1 MTLPLPKGEGWG
13 EGEQGVRLPACSYV
27 ANPRRS
33 SLSLAVEA
41 SIGSLVALFC
51 LGVLLALC
59 SVPAHASSSNSTAW
73 RQLIEADWLGYEE
86 SLVATNRAALLTC
99 HDAAGGCDG
108 VKDGGY
114 GFHTDKQDQPWW
126 QVDLGSP
133 QPLARVVIWNRLECP
148 ERAAWLQVKLSDDG
162 HDWRTG
168 YHHDGS
174 LFYGSRENRPLT
186 VQLTNQAARFVR
198 IQLPGNDFLHLEEVE
213 VFGPADG
220 ARNLALHRPA
230 DQSSLSA
237 WSQPHALE
245 GGPVVDWARRTK
257 DVLAFC
263 DRLLAELPKQGS
275 ALTPAEQSS
284 LKERLAALR
293 ALSASRYRQETYLE
307 ARWLQR
313 RLALANP
320 LLDFES
326 ILVTK
331 RVPGS
336 FNHMSDQYYGWWSRP
351 GGGIYLL
358 KRFKTEEPVLEC
370 LTDAFHEAGSFLR
383 PALSYDARK
392 VLFAWCKHYPQLAAE
407 TNKLNKANVPEDAFY
422 HLFEM
427 NIDGSGVRQ
436 LTRGKYDDFDGRY
449 LPDGRIVLLSTRRGQ
464 FIQAGRESAG
474 KTLAQADLPDCYVR
488 CGGGPERPVAVYT
501 LHVMERDGTGLCA
514 ISPFEMFEWEP
525 SVANDGGI
533 LYARW
538 DYIDRDNMPYMS
550 LWTTRPDG
558 TGTRMIYKNFTRIPH
573 CVFEPRS
580 IPNSDKIIFTAS
592 GHHSQTMGSLVRLD
606 PGAGTEGADPITR
619 LTPEVCF
626 PEAEG
631 WPLSSY
637 ATPWPLSERCYL
649 VSWGMLGAK
658 HPGPA
663 GWARWHAVPDQIK
676 EMGLCWFDADG
687 QLEPLYRDPEMSTM
701 YPIPVRPQP
710 LPPVLAAQAKPEGTQ
725 EGRFLLADVYRGLG
739 QVKRGD
745 IKRLRLVAVPPKTH
759 PTMNFPKMGLT
770 ADDPGKCVLGTVP
783 VEADGSAWFRAPSGV
798 TLFFQALDAQGLAV
812 QTMRSATY
820 AQPGE
825 TVGCIGC
832 HESRNQTASAS
843 PVLASLHEP
852 SRITPGPEGSWP
864 LRFDRLIQPVLDQHC
879 VSCHA
884 PGVKDAR
891 AAKFDLTPAKSYDTL
906 VRYGK
911 PSLLDQVQQGYRQ
924 GFSKPGEGLAA
935 TSALLALL
943 SSTEGHYQVKLDPG
957 ARERFTVWMDTYA
970 QRFGSFSA
978 DQERRLE
985 DLRRSCADLLTEPAP
1000 PAHAAAE
1007 ERALRTASVEGRH

>member
-1 MTLPLPKGEGWG
+1 MAPPSSVGEYLSNGNPLPR
-13 EGEQGVRLPACSYV
+13 VPTPLI
-27 ANPRRS
+27 
-33 SLSLAVEA
+33 LL
-41 SIGSLVALFC
+41 
-51 LGVLLALC
+51 LGVSLALC
-59 SVPAHASSSNSTAW
+59 ATSAYAASSNANSW
-73 RQLIEADWLGYEE
+73 RKLIEADWLAYEE
-86 SLVATNRAALLTC
+86 SLAATNQVALLPSD
-99 HDAAGGCDG
+99 DAAGGCDG
-108 VKDGGY
+108 VKDGGP
-114 GFHTDKQDQPWW
+114 GFHTERQAQPWW

-133 QPLARVVIWNRLECP
+133 QPLARVVIWNRTECA
-148 ERAAWLQVKLSDDG
+148 ERAAYLQLSLSDDG
-162 HDWRTG
+162 RGWTTVYRHNGRTFHG
-168 YHHDGS
+168 VSDHK
-174 LFYGSRENRPLT
+174 PLT
-186 VQLTNQAARFVR
+186 VQLTNQPARFVR
-198 IQLPGNDFLHLEEVE
+198 IQLPGTDYLHLDEVE
-213 VFGPADG
+213 VFGPAD
-220 ARNLALHRPA
+220 AAKNLALHRPA
-230 DQSSLSA
+230 NQSSLSL
-237 WSQPHALE
+237 WSRPHDREEPATI
-245 GGPVVDWARRTK
+245 DWARRTRA
-257 DVLAFC
+257 VLGFC
-263 DRLLAELPKQGS
+263 DRLLAEVHGQRP
-275 ALTPAEQSS
+275 ALAPSEQS
-284 LKERLAALR
+284 
-293 ALSASRYRQETYLE
+293 ALSALHAVPSARVGQAQYLE

-320 LLDFES
+320 LLDFEA

-358 KRFKTEEPVLEC
+358 TRFKTEEPVLEC
-370 LTDAFHEAGSFLR
+370 LTSTFHEPGSFLR

-392 VLFAWCKHYPQLAAE
+392 VLFAWCKHYPHLAAE
-407 TNKLNKANVPEDAFY
+407 ANKLDKAKVPEDAFY

-427 NIDGSGVRQ
+427 NIDGTGVRQ
-436 LTRGKYDDFDGRY
+436 VTHGKYDDFDGRY
-449 LPDGRIVLLSTRRGQ
+449 LPDGRIVFLSTRRGQ
-464 FIQAGRESAG
+464 FIQAGRQSARQ
-474 KTLAQADLPDCYVR
+474 TLAQADLPDCYVR

-501 LHVMERDGTGLCA
+501 LHVMERDGTGQCA

-525 SVANDGGI
+525 SVANDGSI

-538 DYIDRDNMPYMS
+538 DYIDRDNMPFMS

-558 TGTRMIYKNFTRIPH
+558 TGTRMVYKNFTRVPH

-606 PGAGTEGADPITR
+606 PSAGTEGAGPITR

-626 PEAEG
+626 PEVEG
-631 WPLSSY
+631 WPVSSY

-649 VSWGMLGAK
+649 VSWGMPGAN

-663 GWARWHAVPDQIK
+663 GWARWHAIPDRIK
-676 EMGLCWFDADG
+676 EMGVCWFDAAG
-687 QLEPLYRDPEMSTM
+687 QLEPLYRDPDISTM
-701 YPIPVRPQP
+701 YPIPVRPQRV
-710 LPPVLAAQAKPEGTQ
+710 PPVLAAQARPDGPQ

-739 QVKRGD
+739 EVKRGD
-745 IKRLRLVAVPPKTH
+745 IKRLRIVAVPPKTH
-759 PTMNFPKMGLT
+759 PTMNYPNMGLT

-825 TVGCIGC
+825 TVGCLGC
-832 HESRNQTASAS
+832 HEPRTQTAAAA
-843 PVLASLHEP
+843 PALAALREP
-852 SRITPGPEGSWP
+852 SPITPGPEGSWP

-884 PGVKDAR
+884 PGAKDAH
-891 AAKFDLTPAKSYDTL
+891 AARFDLTAAKSYDSL

-911 PSLLDQVQQGYRQ
+911 PSLAEQVQHGYRQ

-943 SSTEGHYQVKLDPG
+943 SRPEGHYELRLD
-957 ARERFTVWMDTYA
+957 ARAKERFTVWMDTYA
-970 QRFGSFSA
+970 QRLGAFSP

-985 DLRRSCADLLTEPAP
+985 ELRQAWADLLTD
-1000 PAHAAAE
+1000 AATPSHGA
-1007 ERALRTASVEGRH
+1007 AD

>member
-1 MTLPLPKGEGWG
+1 
-13 EGEQGVRLPACSYV
+13 
-27 ANPRRS
+27 
-33 SLSLAVEA
+33 
-41 SIGSLVALFC
+41 
-51 LGVLLALC
+51 VLLALC
-59 SVPAHASSSNSTAW
+59 AFSARASTSESKSW
-73 RQLIEADWLGYEE
+73 RQLVEADWLAYED
-86 SLVATNRAALLTC
+86 SLVATNQVALLPS

-108 VKDGGY
+108 VKDGGQ
-114 GFHTDKQDQPWW
+114 GFHTEKQDQPWW
-126 QVDLGSP
+126 QVDLGKS
-133 QPLARVVIWNRLECP
+133 QPLARVVIWNRCECA
-148 ERAAWLQVKLSDDG
+148 ERAAWLQVCLSDDG
-162 HDWRTG
+162 RSWRTV
-168 YHHDGS
+168 YRHDGHT
-174 LFYGSRENRPLT
+174 FYGFSDNKPLT
-186 VQLTNQAARFVR
+186 VQLTNQPARLVR
-198 IQLPGNDFLHLEEVE
+198 IQLPGNEFLHLDEVE
-213 VFGPADG
+213 VFGPADAG
-220 ARNLALHRPA
+220 KNLALLRPA
-230 DQSSLSA
+230 NQSSLSV
-237 WSQPHALE
+237 WSKAHFQEPAT
-245 GGPVVDWARRTK
+245 GVDWARRTQS
-257 DVLAFC
+257 VLAFC
-263 DRLLAELPKQGS
+263 ERLLSELPEQGS
-275 ALTPAEQSS
+275 ALDSADRSA
-284 LKERLAALR
+284 LRERIAALR
-293 ALSASRYRQETYLE
+293 ALPALRYGKAQYLE

-320 LLDFES
+320 LIDFET

-358 KRFKTEEPVLEC
+358 KGFKTEEPALEC
-370 LTDAFHEAGSFLR
+370 LTSTFHDPGSFLR
-383 PALSYDARK
+383 PALSYDAKK
-392 VLFAWCKHYPQLAAE
+392 VLFAWCKHYPHLAAE
-407 TNKLNKANVPEDAFY
+407 ANKLDKANVPEDAFY

-427 NIDGSGVRQ
+427 DIDGTGIRQ
-436 LTRGKYDDFDGRY
+436 LTHGKYDDFDGRY
-449 LPDGRIVLLSTRRGQ
+449 LPDGRVVFLSTRRGQ
-464 FIQAGRESAG
+464 FIRVGRESASQ
-474 KTLAQADLPDCYVR
+474 TLAQAALPDCYVR

-501 LHVMERDGTGLCA
+501 LHVMECDGTGLCA

-525 SVANDGGI
+525 SVANDGSI

-538 DYIDRDNMPYMS
+538 DYIDRDNMPFMS

-558 TGTRMIYKNFTRIPH
+558 TGTRLIYKNFTRIPH

-606 PGAGTEGADPITR
+606 PSAGTEGAEPIAR

-637 ATPWPLSERCYL
+637 ATPWPLSERHYL
-649 VSWGMLGAK
+649 VSWGMPGLK
-658 HPGPA
+658 HPGPT

-676 EMGLCWFDADG
+676 EMGVCWFDAAG
-687 QLEPLYRDPEMSTM
+687 QLEPLYRDPDISTV

-710 LPPVLAAQAKPEGTQ
+710 LPPVLAAQAKLDGPQ

-745 IKRLRLVAVPPKTH
+745 IKRLRIVAVPPKTH
-759 PTMNFPKMGLT
+759 PTMNYPKMGLM

-783 VEADGSAWFRAPSGV
+783 VEADGSALFRVPSGV
-798 TLFFQALDAQGLAV
+798 TVFFQALDARGLAV
-812 QTMRSATY
+812 QTMRSASY

-832 HESRNQTASAS
+832 HEPRNQTASAK
-843 PVLASLHEP
+843 PALAALREP

-879 VSCHA
+879 ISCHA
-884 PGVKDAR
+884 PGSKDAH
-891 AAKFDLTPAKSYDTL
+891 AAQFDLTPAKSYDSL

-911 PSLLDQVQQGYRQ
+911 PSLLEQIQHGYRQ

-943 SSTEGHYQVKLDPG
+943 SVPQGHYQVKLAPSTL
-957 ARERFTVWMDTYA
+957 ERFAVWMDTYA
-970 QRFGSFSA
+970 QRLGSFSA

-985 DLRRSCADLLTEPAP
+985 ELRRACADLLTDAVPT
-1000 PAHAAAE
+1000 AHAAAGG
-1007 ERALRTASVEGRH
+1007 LPFRTAAVGSRN

>member
-1 MTLPLPKGEGWG
+1 VHWPQSVWDYASNQKPSFLFSLA
-13 EGEQGVRLPACSYV
+13 L
-27 ANPRRS
+27 
-33 SLSLAVEA
+33 SLSLC
-41 SIGSLVALFC
+41 AL
-51 LGVLLALC
+51 
-59 SVPAHASSSNSTAW
+59 PAHASASASTAW
-73 RQLIEADWLGYEE
+73 RQLVEADWLAYEE
-86 SLVATNRAALLTC
+86 SLAATNHVALKPGD
-99 HDAAGGCDG
+99 DAAGGCDG
-108 VKDGGY
+108 VKDGGP
-114 GFHTDKQDQPWW
+114 GFHTEKQDQPWW
-126 QVDLGSP
+126 QVDLGTP
-133 QPLARVVIWNRLECP
+133 QPIARVVIWNRSECA
-148 ERAAWLQVKLSDDG
+148 ERALRLQIKLSDDG
-162 HDWRTG
+162 RTWTTV

-174 LFYGSRENRPLT
+174 TFFGFSDNKPLT
-186 VQLTNQAARFVR
+186 ARLTNQAARFVR
-198 IQLPGNDFLHLEEVE
+198 IQLPGNDYLHLDEVE
-213 VFGPADG
+213 VFGPAS
-220 ARNLALHRPA
+220 AAKNLALHQPA
-230 DQSSLSA
+230 NQSSLSI
-237 WSQPHALE
+237 WSKAHDAE
-245 GGPVVDWARRTK
+245 STVAIDWTRRTR

-263 DRLLAELPKQGS
+263 DRLLAELPEQGPDLAPADRS
-275 ALTPAEQSS
+275 ALKQ
-284 LKERLAALR
+284 RLAALQ
-293 ALSASRYRQETYLE
+293 SMPSSRYGQAQYLE

-320 LLDFES
+320 LLDFEA

-370 LTDAFHEAGSFLR
+370 LTATFHEPGSFLR

-392 VLFAWCKHYPQLAAE
+392 VLFAWCKHYPHLAAE
-407 TNKLNKANVPEDAFY
+407 TNKLDKGNVPEDAFY

-427 NIDGSGVRQ
+427 NIDGTSVRQ
-436 LTRGKYDDFDGRY
+436 LTHGKYDDFDGRY
-449 LPDGRIVLLSTRRGQ
+449 LPDGRVVFMSTRRGQ
-464 FIQAGRESAG
+464 FIQAGRESASQ
-474 KTLAQADLPDCYVR
+474 TLAQADLPDCYVR

-525 SVANDGGI
+525 SVANDGSI

-538 DYIDRDNMPYMS
+538 DYIDRDNMPFMS

-558 TGTRMIYKNFTRIPH
+558 TGTRLVYKNFTRIPH

-606 PGAGTEGADPITR
+606 PSAGTEGADPITR

-631 WPLSSY
+631 WPVSSY

-649 VSWGMLGAK
+649 VSWGMPGLK
-658 HPGPA
+658 HPGPT

-676 EMGLCWFDADG
+676 EMGVCWFDAAG
-687 QLEPLYRDPEMSTM
+687 QLEPLYRDPEISTM
-701 YPIPVRPQP
+701 YAIPVRPQP
-710 LPPVLAAQAKPEGTQ
+710 LPPVLAAQAKPNGPP

-745 IKRLRLVAVPPKTH
+745 IKRLRIVAVPPKTH
-759 PTMNFPKMGLT
+759 PTMNFPNMGLT

-832 HESRNQTASAS
+832 HEPRTQTASAK
-843 PVLASLHEP
+843 PALAASREP

-864 LRFDRLIQPVLDQHC
+864 LRFDHLIQPVLDQQC

-884 PGVKDAR
+884 PGAKDAKATR
-891 AAKFDLTPAKSYDTL
+891 FDLTAGKSYDSL

-911 PSLLDQVQQGYRQ
+911 PSLLDQVQHGYRQ

-943 SSTEGHYQVKLDPG
+943 SKPEGHYEVKLDIR
-957 ARERFTVWMDTYA
+957 ALERFTVWMDTYA
-970 QRFGSFSA
+970 QRLGSFSA

-985 DLRRSCADLLTEPAP
+985 DLRRACADLLTEAAP
-1000 PAHAAAE
+1000 PTHAATE
-1007 ERALRTASVEGRH
+1007 EHP